1 MEIPSF
7 CAYNHTRECFLAM
20 KVVDADL
27 QYADLKDLIATLTL
41 KSCEGLWMVPF
52 SGLPATGLAMPVDL
66 VYLDDAYKVI
76 DVVESLLTSHDAPL
90 NHKAASVLVL
100 PPHTIYSSQTQ
111 PGDLLAICMAG
122 EMERCLERLSR
133 LDGHPGAEHS
143 AAILRGTPLWSGGP
157 SLLELE
163 NRSTAEH
170 SKPSDAHEFDLV
182 EPGRGSFPPPRNW
195 LERWWSPDPRKAPR
209 EAVSGLAAYYWTG
222 SAPVP
227 HRIRDIS
234 ASGLYLVTEERWYPG
249 TLVLMTLQRTD
260 CGEETKERSIYV
272 HSRAVRWGNDGVG
285 LQFILPD
292 ASKRRTEQNLLI
304 DTVDSK
310 ELNRF
315 LEKLKGKS

>member
-1 MEIPSF
+1 
-7 CAYNHTRECFLAM
+7 M
-20 KVVDADL
+20 KVVDADI
-27 QYADLKDLIATLTL
+27 QHANLKDLIATLTL

-52 SGLPATGLAMPVDL
+52 TGLPAAGLAMPVDL
-66 VYLDDAYKVI
+66 VYLDDTYKVI
-76 DVVESLLTSHDAPL
+76 DVVESPLTSHDAPL

-122 EMERCLERLSR
+122 EMERCLEKLPKM
-133 LDGHPGAEHS
+133 DGQLGAVHS
-143 AAILRGTPLWSGGP
+143 AALLRGTPLWSGGP
-157 SLLELE
+157 GVLELE
-163 NRSTAEH
+163 DRSKVEGTK
-170 SKPSDAHEFDLV
+170 SSQAHEFDLI
-182 EPGRGSFPPPRNW
+182 EPGKGSLSAPMNW
-195 LERWWSPDPRKAPR
+195 LKRWWSPDPRKAPR
-209 EAVSGLAAYYWTG
+209 ESASGLAAYYWTG
-222 SAPVP
+222 ATPVP

-260 CGEETKERSIYV
+260 CGEEAKERSIYV

-292 ASKRRTEQNLLI
+292 TSDSRIGQNLLI
-304 DTVDSK
+304 DAVDRK

-315 LEKLKGKS
+315 LDKLKGKS